1 VDYKVNTRFTS
12 EHDKK
17 LEGKQKITLNETYGE
32 QMNII
37 KAQKQD
43 FDKVLELVSEIIKD
57 MEIKG
62 NPQWDENYPTKE
74 ILFHD
79 VEEGALFVMVNN
91 GRFIALCALTENEEP
106 QYVGIKWQDKDAI
119 ALEIHRIAV
128 HPHWQKK
135 GIARKLFE
143 FAEEHAQ
150 KNGYTSMR
158 LDTYCKNSRMIKII
172 EQRGYKRTGEI
183 FFPPL
188 TLPFY
193 CYEKILRNDD

>member
-1 VDYKVNTRFTS
+1 M
-12 EHDKK
+12 E
-17 LEGKQKITLNETYGE
+17 
-32 QMNII
+32 II
-37 KAQKQD
+37 KAQKKD
-43 FDKVLELVSEIIKD
+43 FEKVLELVSDIIKN

-79 VEEGALFVMVNN
+79 IEEGTLFIAEEKKI
-91 GRFIALCALTENEEP
+91 FIALCALTENEEP
-106 QYVGIKWQDKDAI
+106 QYVGINWEDKNAK

-128 HPHWQKK
+128 HPEWQRK
-135 GIARKLFE
+135 GIAKKLFD

-150 KNGYTSMR
+150 INGHTSMR
-158 LDTYCKNSRMIKII
+158 LDTYCENSRMIKII

-193 CYEKILRNDD
+193 CYEKILKNGG

>member
-1 VDYKVNTRFTS
+1 MHIYP
-12 EHDKK
+12 
-17 LEGKQKITLNETYGE
+17 GKQKRIIETCGE
-32 QMNII
+32 QMDII
-37 KAQKQD
+37 KAQKED
-43 FDKVLELVSEIIKD
+43 FDKVLELVSDIIKD
-57 MEIKG
+57 MENKG

-79 VEEGALFVMVNN
+79 IEEGALFIMEEEKE
-91 GRFIALCALTENEEP
+91 FIALCALTENEEP
-106 QYVGIKWQDKDAI
+106 QYVGINWMDKNPK

-135 GIARKLFE
+135 GIARKLLD

-150 KNGYTSMR
+150 KTGYTSMR
-158 LDTYCKNSRMIKII
+158 LDTYCKNSRMITII

-193 CYEKILRNDD
+193 CYEKILKNED